1 MVNLLMV
8 SLFMGSFVNGKFVN
22 GKFVHVEF
30 CSWGVLLMV
39 NLLRVQVLFMLSFV
53 HGEFC

>member
-22 GKFVHVEF
+22 GASLVHGEF
-30 CSWGVLLMV
+30 CSWGVLLTVTLFMV
-39 NLLRVQVLFMLSFV
+39 RPIMLSFV
-53 HGEFC
+53 HNR